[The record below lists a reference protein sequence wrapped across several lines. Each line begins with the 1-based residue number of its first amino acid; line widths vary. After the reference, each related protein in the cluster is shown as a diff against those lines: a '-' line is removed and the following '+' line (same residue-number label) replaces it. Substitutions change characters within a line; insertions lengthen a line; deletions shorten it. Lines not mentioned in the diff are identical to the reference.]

1 MARGDGL
8 VVVAC
13 DWRGRDLGGLE
24 HTRSE
29 SRRARTASTME
40 TIEAGMTSR
49 RNEGQKVAI

>member
-49 RNEGQKVAI
+49 HNEGQKVAI